1 MYKELIGKAL
11 IDIITD
17 DLIVTSALWSESTV
31 VADVGRPGLDVDID
45 ADGVTVATS

>member
-1 MYKELIGKAL
+1 MYKELLRKAL

-17 DLIVTSALWSESTV
+17 DIVFTGALWSESTV
-31 VADVGRPGLDVDID
+31 VADVGRPGLDVDTD